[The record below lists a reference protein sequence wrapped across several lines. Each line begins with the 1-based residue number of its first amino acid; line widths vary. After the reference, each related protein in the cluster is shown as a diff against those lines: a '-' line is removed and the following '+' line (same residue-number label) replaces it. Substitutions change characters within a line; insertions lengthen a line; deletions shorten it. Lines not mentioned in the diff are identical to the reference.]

1 MNQKKI
7 ENKFYAAAPGKKAR
21 FATMNE
27 VEQRYQMLLRRVQN
41 SENEQGGLQWLGD
54 IKDAIQN
61 KTESPEVLMA
71 EIKDVERR
79 MGFAPSGAKA
89 KMARNSEFDTDE
101 VKNILHKES
110 RDAEWGIDREAKGQ
124 GLYTYSAYHAYI
136 GERVFTKRFN
146 TRGEAERWL
155 EKQNAAGHPNKR
167 KHARPG
173 AKAKFESPKNKI
185 LAELKDLL
193 VMLKQVK
200 ADRDD
205 IAIVADSI
213 KFVEKSNSSSE
224 IGQVYRN
231 AMDIERQYFSRLG
244 TKAKFAGTSP
254 EEWDASCDRDYL
266 YVVDRLKSLVEV
278 CGKKRAQLV
287 EVETK
292 TIPLVME
299 MVRKAKAQ
307 QDVRLL
313 ESAMSRMTLLDK
325 IRQSFARPGAKAKF
339 AWQPE
344 INGMIR
350 KVNASIDSG
359 QARLREAAKL
369 GKWNNASAICK
380 NIGAMYSGN
389 GGLATHY
396 ENLQVAADKEWRS
409 K

>member
-7 ENKFYAAAPGKKAR
+7 ENKFYAAAPGKKG
-21 FATMNE
+21 T
-27 VEQRYQMLLRRVQN
+27 
-41 SENEQGGLQWLGD
+41 
-54 IKDAIQN
+54 
-61 KTESPEVLMA
+61 
-71 EIKDVERR
+71 
-79 MGFAPSGAKA
+79 
-89 KMARNSEFDTDE
+89 MARNSEFDTDE

-146 TRGEAERWL
+146 TRGEAEKWL

-173 AKAKFESPKNKI
+173 DKDEFAARLINTLKDDKSGRVAKVYRDTEYNEYVVKFYTNGTYHSKADFFTDNKDDANATASMWIQNKFSRPGTKAKFESPKNKI

-205 IAIVADSI
+205 IAIVSDSI

-231 AMDIERQYFSRLG
+231 AMDIERQYFSRPG
-244 TKAKFAGTSP
+244 AKAKFAWTPGAARERNYVLEVARKFDMDCAEKIETLKKALASVRNLRSIIAKT
-254 EEWDASCDRDYL
+254 ENMDELDSTRDKMYSIMRDAKMDFS
-266 YVVDRLKSLVEV
+266 
-278 CGKKRAQLV
+278 
-287 EVETK
+287 
-292 TIPLVME
+292 
-299 MVRKAKAQ
+299 
-307 QDVRLL
+307 
-313 ESAMSRMTLLDK
+313 
-325 IRQSFARPGAKAKF
+325 RPGTKAKF

-344 INGMIR
+344 INNAIR
-350 KVNASIDSG
+350 KVNATIDNS
-359 QARLREAAKL
+359 QARLREAAKQGL
-369 GKWNNASAICK
+369 WATSASICK
-380 NIGAMYSGN
+380 GIGAMYSGN
-389 GGLATHY
+389 GGLVTLY
-396 ENLQVAADKEWRS
+396 EELQNAADKERRS